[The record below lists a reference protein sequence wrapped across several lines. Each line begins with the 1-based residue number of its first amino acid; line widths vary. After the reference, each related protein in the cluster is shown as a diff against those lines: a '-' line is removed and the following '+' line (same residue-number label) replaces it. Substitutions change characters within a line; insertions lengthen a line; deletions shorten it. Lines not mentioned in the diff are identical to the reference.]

1 MVDLEIIC
9 VGNELLIG
17 KVLNTNSHWLAK
29 QATILAV
36 NVKRVTVIQD
46 TVEEIAKTVCE
57 ALERKPQFIIT
68 TGGLGPTFDDK
79 TLEGIAK
86 ALDRKLE
93 VNQKALEMVKTKSEQ
108 YARKRGLPAKIELT
122 KPRVKMATLP
132 LGAEPVNNPDGTAP
146 GVMVNHQ
153 GTVLFALP
161 GVPSEMEAIFCETIA
176 PMLRLASGNLVF
188 CEKSLFADD
197 IAESTLA
204 PLIDKTMINNKG
216 VYIKSHPMAKENR
229 PHIELHLTITVNKED
244 TPDDKLNRAVVEL
257 SELIRESGGKPIIE
271 NSAVK

>member
-46 TVEEIAKTVCE
+46 TVEEIAKIVCE

-122 KPRVKMATLP
+122 KPRVEMATLP

-161 GVPSEMEAIFCETIA
+161 GVPSEMEAIFCDTIA

-271 NSAVK
+271 NSVVK

>member
-17 KVLNTNSHWLAK
+17 KIINTNAHWLSK
-29 QATILAV
+29 QATTLAV

-46 TVEEIAKTVCE
+46 IVEEIAQTIQE
-57 ALERKPQFIIT
+57 ALKRKPQFIIT

-93 VNQKALEMVKTKSEQ
+93 VNQKALEMVKEKSEQ
-108 YARKRGLPAKIELT
+108 YARKRGLPTKIELT
-122 KPRVKMATLP
+122 KPRVKMATIP
-132 LGAEPVNNPDGTAP
+132 LGSEPVNNPDGTAP

-244 TPDDKLNRAVVEL
+244 NPDDKLNRAVVEL

>member
-17 KVLNTNSHWLAK
+17 KVLNTNSHWIAK

-108 YARKRGLPAKIELT
+108 YARKRGFPAKIELT
-122 KPRVKMATLP
+122 KPIVKMATIP
-132 LGAEPVNNPDGTAP
+132 LGSEPVNNPDGTAP

-176 PMLRLASGNLVF
+176 PMLRLASGTLVF

>member
-17 KVLNTNSHWLAK
+17 KIVNTNSYWLAK
-29 QATILAV
+29 QAATLAV

-46 TVEEIAKTVCE
+46 TVEEIAKAVCE
-57 ALERKPQFIIT
+57 ALERKPLFIIT

-93 VNQKALEMVKTKSEQ
+93 VNQKALEMVKEKSEQ
-108 YARKRGLPAKIELT
+108 YARKRGLLTKIELT
-122 KPRVKMATLP
+122 KPRVKMATIP
-132 LGAEPVNNPDGTAP
+132 SGAEPVNNPDGTAP
-146 GVMVNHQ
+146 GVMLNHQ

-176 PMLRLASGNLVF
+176 PLLRLASGNLVF

-204 PLIDKTMINNKG
+204 PLIDKTMIDNKG

-244 TPDDKLNRAVVEL
+244 NPNDKLNRAVVEL
-257 SELIRESGGKPIIE
+257 SELIRENGGKPLIE

>member
-17 KVLNTNSHWLAK
+17 KILNTNSHWLAK

-93 VNQKALEMVKTKSEQ
+93 VNQKALEMVKTISEQ

-132 LGAEPVNNPDGTAP
+132 LGAAPVNNPDGTAP

-161 GVPSEMEAIFCETIA
+161 GVPSEMEAIFCDTIA

>member
-79 TLEGIAK
+79 TLEGMAK

-122 KPRVKMATLP
+122 KPRVKMAIIP
-132 LGAEPVNNPDGTAP
+132 LGSEPVNNPDGTAP

-204 PLIDKTMINNKG
+204 PLIDETMINNKG

-244 TPDDKLNRAVVEL
+244 NPDNKLNRAVVEL